1 MNGTEDTM
9 GQDRASGNGMTE
21 RAAKALVK
29 RLTDAIIR
37 GELEIVDD
45 LGKRYLPKNVV
56 IKAEGRSI

>member
-1 MNGTEDTM
+1 
-9 GQDRASGNGMTE
+9 MTE